1 MRRARPIANR
11 GRRGQGHAAVR
22 IAQWRA
28 SLTGWRAV
36 ANRST
41 RESSRAADLDGPAG
55 APYHQ
60 FGPPEKESETAST
73 QGSEELQAAVER
85 ERLVAEI
92 SRQVRSDLDLD
103 NILQLAVEGTARA
116 FGVARCF
123 IRLGERGEPMPV
135 RAEWDA
141 PDVDPVDAHVAERLP
156 ASNLAAAAG
165 RTVAIGDVESA
176 DELDD
181 PGRETLLSMG
191 TRAVLTAPIVIHD
204 RMIGT
209 LALHGAETRDW
220 TEADVSLAEAVAGEV
235 ALAVHTARL
244 VRENERG
251 VEEQAALLNAAHALT
266 SELRFESVLQRLVDE
281 VTPLLRA
288 EAAECYLYDA
298 ERELLRCAAVTGLPP
313 VLVGRTVPVGE
324 GLTGRAVETGRPVIA
339 NEDDALAGPR
349 DEEASRRFRRAV
361 VAPITWLGETRGVLG
376 VATRD
381 AERFFEERDA
391 ELLDAFARLAAL
403 ALHNAESFEERE
415 RQAQIQRGFY
425 RIAEVLASPLSLGE
439 TLDALARAACETLGA
454 TSALV
459 LEPRAEGFVVGGSY
473 GWPGELADE
482 LAAAGPLGGPLFAID
497 REGVILASTALAE
510 DERLEEP
517 WRRRLA
523 AAGYRALLS
532 VAVESRGE
540 RRTVVVLFTEDRAF
554 SDDDLALVRHLA
566 DAARGA
572 LERSELFETERRARN
587 LSQRLASIGARLVTN
602 LDPTVVVDEVVRET
616 IVLLEADAA
625 TIRLL
630 DGEEL
635 VVHAAAGALTDLVG
649 TRTSAGAGLLR
660 DVVQSRSPVAVEDA
674 RASSASGDPVLADA
688 MVSTLAVP
696 MIAHGGGL
704 HGVLNAY
711 ARQPRTWRDDELQ
724 ALAALAAGTS
734 AALSNA
740 ELYQRVAEE
749 KDRSEAILG
758 NIADGIVAVDRDER
772 IVLWNAAAERI
783 TGVPVDE
790 ALGRRVVDV
799 LQRELTSDG
808 APGTVS
814 ILRGGKE
821 VWLSLTEAV
830 MTDGAGAVTGRIFAF
845 RDVSDERVVEQ
856 MKSDFVSA
864 VSHELRTPLT
874 SIYGFAET
882 LRRGDVSFSDEERGT
897 FLQYIASESE
907 RLIRIVD
914 DLLNVARLEAGALGL
929 EIADTDVGEVVR
941 EVVARV
947 GEEMTTEHRFAIDAP
962 EEPLYAEADRA
973 KLSQVVSNLVD
984 NAVKFSPRGAT
995 ITIAARRRAD
1005 TIEVRVTDEGVGI
1018 PRGDLQRIFAKFYRA
1033 DTAPVSG
1040 VPGTG
1045 LGLFLVRGLLAAMGG
1060 RVWVDSRP
1068 GQGSSFVF
1076 VLPASRWPA
1085 VGTRPVEVAA
1095 RGG

>member
-1 MRRARPIANR
+1 V
-11 GRRGQGHAAVR
+11 H
-22 IAQWRA
+22 
-28 SLTGWRAV
+28 
-36 ANRST
+36 
-41 RESSRAADLDGPAG
+41 
-55 APYHQ
+55 
-60 FGPPEKESETAST
+60 
-73 QGSEELQAAVER
+73 GSEELQAAVER

-92 SRQVRSDLDLD
+92 SRKVRSELDLD
-103 NILQLAVEGTARA
+103 SVLQVAVEETGRA
-116 FGVARCF
+116 AGVLRCF
-123 IRLGERGEPMPV
+123 VRLGEPGEPMPI

-141 PDVDPVDAHVAERLP
+141 PGAEPVDPGVAERLP
-156 ASNLAAAAG
+156 ASNLAALER
-165 RTVAIGDVESA
+165 RTVAIGDVEAAEELA
-176 DELDD
+176 DPALG
-181 PGRETLLSMG
+181 GRETLLAMG
-191 TRAVLTAPIVIHD
+191 TQAVLATPIVIFD
-204 RMIGT
+204 RMIGIF
-209 LALHGAETRDW
+209 ALHRAESGEW
-220 TEADVSLAEAVAGEV
+220 TSADVSLAEAVAGEV
-235 ALAVHTARL
+235 GVAIQTAQL
-244 VRENERG
+244 LRENERR
-251 VEEQAALLNAAHALT
+251 VEEHAALLKAAHALT

-288 EAAECYLYDA
+288 DAADCYLYDR
-298 ERELLRCAAVTGLPP
+298 ERRLLRCAAVTGLPKA
-313 VLVGRTVPVGE
+313 LVGRTVPVAQ
-324 GLTGRAVETGRPVIA
+324 GLTGRAVEAGRPVIA
-339 NEDDALAGPR
+339 NEYEALESPR
-349 DEEASRRFRRAV
+349 DAEAYRDFRRAV
-361 VAPITWLGETRGVLG
+361 VAPITWLGEVRGVLG
-376 VATRD
+376 IGTRSV
-381 AERFFEERDA
+381 ERFFEERDA

-415 RQAQIQRGFY
+415 RQAQVQRGFY
-425 RIAEVLASPLSLGE
+425 RVAEVLASPLSLRE

-459 LEPRAEGFVVGGSY
+459 LEPRPEGFVVAGSY

-482 LAAAGPLGGPLFAID
+482 LAAAGPLAAGPLFSID
-497 REGVILASTALAE
+497 REGVILASSALGD

-517 WRRRLA
+517 WRARLA
-523 AAGYRALLS
+523 GAGYRALLS

-540 RRTVVVLFTEDRAF
+540 RRTVVVLFTEQRTF

-616 IVLLEADAA
+616 PVLLEADAA
-625 TIRLL
+625 VIRLL
-630 DGEEL
+630 DGEDL
-635 VVHAAAGALTDLVG
+635 VVRATAGALNDLVG
-649 TRTSAGAGLLR
+649 TRTSSGAGLLR

-674 RASSASGDPVLADA
+674 RVSAVSGDPVLADA
-688 MVSTLAVP
+688 MVATLAVP

-704 HGVLNAY
+704 HGVLSVY
-711 ARQPRTWRDDELQ
+711 ARRPRTWRDDELQ
-724 ALAALAAGTS
+724 ALAALAAGAS

-758 NIADGIVAVDRDER
+758 NIADGIVAVDREER

-783 TGVPVDE
+783 TGVPADE

-799 LQRELTSDG
+799 LQRELSSDG
-808 APGTVS
+808 GPGEVA

-830 MTDGAGAVTGRIFAF
+830 MTDPAGAVAGRIFAF

-882 LRRGDVSFSDEERGT
+882 LRRGDVSFSDDEHGT
-897 FLQYIASESE
+897 FLGYIASESE

-929 EIADTDVGEVVR
+929 AIADTDLGEIVR

-947 GEEMTTEHRFAIDAP
+947 GEEMTTEHRFAVDLP
-962 EEPLYAEADRA
+962 EEPLYVEADGA
-973 KLSQVVSNLVD
+973 KLSQVVFNLVD

-1005 TIEVRVTDEGVGI
+1005 AVEVRVTDEGIGI

-1033 DTAPVSG
+1033 DTSPVSG

-1045 LGLFLVRGLLAAMGG
+1045 LGLFLVRGLLTAMGG

-1076 VLPASRWPA
+1076 VLPASKWPA
-1085 VGTRPVEVAA
+1085 VGTQPVEAAA